1 MALHWSLKTLMKWI
15 CHASFPPF
23 LQAAP
28 FMQENSSLF
37 FPVFVCLWGLET
49 DVAAGNKPLRPKSA
63 LSVLSRVSQLLIAK
77 VPLLLSSLLWHCTPF
92 TQLWHSDFFCVNA
105 GIWNGGTRK
114 PKWRKKLHLL
124 TCSERSPCVKYMA
137 SPAVFCARFSAFM
150 KVTKLHVPD
159 ILISKMTPGAALQ
172 VLHSVVSEEG
182 PSREDGGGS
191 SVDGNWT
198 LGCTTTRLS
207 Q

>member
-63 LSVLSRVSQLLIAK
+63 LSVLSRVSQLLISK

-92 TQLWHSDFFCVNA
+92 THLWHSHFFVLTQVSEMVVQENPSGEKSSIYWHVQSA
-105 GIWNGGTRK
+105 APASNIW
-114 PKWRKKLHLL
+114 
-124 TCSERSPCVKYMA
+124 
-137 SPAVFCARFSAFM
+137 
-150 KVTKLHVPD
+150 
-159 ILISKMTPGAALQ
+159 Q
-172 VLHSVVSEEG
+172 VLLCFVLGSP
-182 PSREDGGGS
+182 PSWS
-191 SVDGNWT
+191 W
-198 LGCTTTRLS
+198 
-207 Q
+207 